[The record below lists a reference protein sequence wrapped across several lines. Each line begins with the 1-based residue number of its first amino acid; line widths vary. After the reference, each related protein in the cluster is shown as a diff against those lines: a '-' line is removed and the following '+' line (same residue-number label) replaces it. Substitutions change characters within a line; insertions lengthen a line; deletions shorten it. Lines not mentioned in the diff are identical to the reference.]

1 MAQSAL
7 TPHFF
12 AHFWANFAWPWAH
25 RNLIWQFARR
35 EVLGRYRGSVL
46 GVGWA
51 VLTPMAMLAVYTL
64 VFRHIFKAK
73 WPGVEDGNLSFALNL
88 FAGLLVFNWAAEFLS
103 RAPRLMTDQPN
114 LVTKVVFPLQV
125 LPWSALMSSFFHVLV
140 SCFVWLAGCLLFGQ
154 GVHASWLALPLVFL
168 ALVPTL
174 LGLGWALSALG
185 VYFRDLGEIVGLFMG
200 MLLFLTPVF
209 FPLSVLPDFWQV
221 WVQFNPL
228 ATPIEALRQ
237 IGLMGVWPKFS
248 GLLQLF
254 LIGLGVALDWMR
266 GVGLK
271 AIGDHENTLG
281 AQARHLLEKVD
292 GIRFIGTSEKRTG
305 VVSFLV
311 DGVHPYDI
319 GTLLDPM
326 GIAVRTGH
334 HCTQPLMDFYD
345 VPGTVRASFGVYNT
359 LQEVDALAAG
369 VERAVRMLR

>member
-1 MAQSAL
+1 M
-7 TPHFF
+7 TGF
-12 AHFWANFAWPWAH
+12 ASTFLNQFAFPWAQ

-46 GVGWA
+46 GVGWS

-73 WPGVEDGNLSFALNL
+73 WPGVEDGNMSFALNL

-103 RAPRLMTDQPN
+103 RAPRLVTEQPN

-125 LPWSALMSSFFHVLV
+125 LPWSSLLSSFFHVLV
-140 SCFVWLAGCLLFGQ
+140 SCAVWLAGCLLFGQ

-174 LGLGWALSALG
+174 LGLGWTLSAMG

-209 FPLSVLPDFWQV
+209 FPLSVLPDFLQV

-237 IGLMGVWPKFS
+237 IGLMGVWPNFS
-248 GLLQLF
+248 ALLQLF
-254 LIGLGVALDWMR
+254 LIGLGVALF
-266 GVGLK
+266 
-271 AIGDHENTLG
+271 G
-281 AQARHLLEKVD
+281 AWLFEKSRK
-292 GIRFIGTSEKRTG
+292 GF
-305 VVSFLV
+305 
-311 DGVHPYDI
+311 
-319 GTLLDPM
+319 
-326 GIAVRTGH
+326 A
-334 HCTQPLMDFYD
+334 D
-345 VPGTVRASFGVYNT
+345 V
-359 LQEVDALAAG
+359 L
-369 VERAVRMLR
+369 